1 MKQDIKKLLREAAG
15 DVAPTQ
21 QREAAPIQQREAAG
35 DSATEQKTTA
45 LTDKIKELLM
55 DDMFNNSEVMDRM
68 GPQWDKENSSN
79 RSTFRKKKE
88 EEDGKTFS
96 PAEEKTIWRIISD
109 FSGELNDKIGTTR
122 RKEKKG

>member
-1 MKQDIKKLLREAAG
+1 MKQDIKKLLREA
-15 DVAPTQ
+15 VAPTQ
-21 QREAAPIQQREAAG
+21 QREAALTQ
-35 DSATEQKTTA
+35 QKTTA

-68 GPQWDKENSSN
+68 GPQWDKENSSH